1 MLQLNKLLLSSNNS
15 LGSTSWRNLIYLQE
29 LSLRLLKPSTGVR
42 CYTYAAGGK
51 VPETT
56 KLIINGKFEES
67 QAKDWI
73 DVHSESARYFM
84 IRSFMREG
92 RFDEFLI
99 WRWDPKWRPLSFPQ
113 LGFFSSNKS
122 KRVEFWKSSVLQ
134 FTLASDK
141 LVFVSFV
148 VAKSFCSVRQFGD
161 SRMMAY
167 FDQIHNYPWTAKFWS
182 I

>member
-148 VAKSFCSVRQFGD
+148 VAKSFLFC
-161 SRMMAY
+161 
-167 FDQIHNYPWTAKFWS
+167 
-182 I
+182 

>member
-148 VAKSFCSVRQFGD
+148 VAKSFLFCKAVWRFPNDGL
-161 SRMMAY
+161 
-167 FDQIHNYPWTAKFWS
+167 FWS
-182 I
+182 DS